1 MAAKALGLEN
11 WNAAASPCLRSRLA
25 FGVEATQDHLHKI
38 ELAERQVRLLL
49 GDLHQATTNLRVRM
63 LAKKQSRIEIDE
75 GLVGYVEDALRPE
88 LEPYF
93 LGELGFSSVAVSAF
107 RSGSVAKVVAR

>member
-1 MAAKALGLEN
+1 
-11 WNAAASPCLRSRLA
+11 
-25 FGVEATQDHLHKI
+25 
-38 ELAERQVRLLL
+38 
-49 GDLHQATTNLRVRM
+49 M

-75 GLVGYVEDALRPE
+75 ALVGYVEDALRPE

-107 RSGSVAKVVAR
+107 RSGSVAKIVAR